1 MEEQESRDEERIE
14 QAPEIPFEDVEK
26 MVDEALA
33 LTPAREYNIP
43 VSPFCTAVVGA
54 QHIIDIFS
62 GSRVNQM
69 GGCCGNRKNCQGLY
83 LGKSSGKK

>member
-1 MEEQESRDEERIE
+1 MGEYESRDEERIE

-43 VSPFCTAVVGA
+43 VSPFCTAVEGV
-54 QHIIDIFS
+54 QHVTDIFA
-62 GSRVNQM
+62 GGRVNQM
-69 GGCCGNRKNCQGLY
+69 GGCCGNRKKHQGMY
-83 LGKSSGKK
+83 IVR